1 MSISYPQMQ
10 SHFWWQ
16 MLIRDLKVIGTV
28 VGVLDNAYVDVLPES
43 YLPAKMFQNAQC
55 LPRTTPLARELLQER
70 CQSKAKVAINYFTGS
85 SLMESKRKIA
95 LSLLAVAIL
104 ASSPRLMMNGWCR
117 ALLQDQWCVIPYV
130 WRQIQNLKTGSIPSA
145 AGGKWTFGWD
155 IPPHP
160 LPALA

>member
-1 MSISYPQMQ
+1 
-10 SHFWWQ
+10 
-16 MLIRDLKVIGTV
+16 MLNRDLKVIGTV

-85 SLMESKRKIA
+85 SLMESIKEDCSLTSRRCHFGLFSASNDEWLVPCTTTGPVMRDTVCMETNSKSQNRFDPKCRRRK
-95 LSLLAVAIL
+95 
-104 ASSPRLMMNGWCR
+104 MN
-117 ALLQDQWCVIPYV
+117 V
-130 WRQIQNLKTGSIPSA
+130 WVRHS
-145 AGGKWTFGWD
+145 
-155 IPPHP
+155 PHP